1 MNKEQWKE
9 RNAAYIDSMKDMRN
23 EAAKTKNEAKDVY
36 QNMLGT
42 ALVATMDAVL
52 DEYKRIFKI
61 SDAEIPPIRYD
72 PKEPIQ

>member
-1 MNKEQWKE
+1 MNKDQWRE

-23 EAAKTKNEAKDVY
+23 EAVKTKNEAKDVY

-61 SDAEIPPIRYD
+61 PDAELPPIRYD